1 MKNHEKSANLAQ
13 LSKSCPAY
21 GRKKKFLSVQNFIHK
36 EDLFFSSYH
45 KILYGGFSR
54 SLSRLMLFCAHVKRA
69 AKKTPVP
76 VAIYARYC
84 EGKKQSIDNLPKE
97 K

>member
-13 LSKSCPAY
+13 LSKSCSAY

-54 SLSRLMLFCAHVKRA
+54 SLSRLMLFCAHVK
-69 AKKTPVP
+69 KG
-76 VAIYARYC
+76 C
-84 EGKKQSIDNLPKE
+84 KE
-97 K
+97 NACPSGNIREIL